1 MRYLHIRYFQF
12 EAQMSTAL
20 SQKNVKKL
28 PWLNAF
34 IWCSI
39 AEFSAVAIMTMM
51 KSESIIQGMLGL
63 FQEPWSL
70 LACLD
75 LLMGL
80 IFFSILIF
88 HIEESK
94 KRAWLWALALFTL
107 GNPASG
113 VYLVFNLHKIKRVLR
128 SQEGVVEA

>member
-1 MRYLHIRYFQF
+1 
-12 EAQMSTAL
+12 MSTTL

-39 AEFSAVAIMTMM
+39 AEFSTVGIMTMM
-51 KSESIIQGMLGL
+51 KSDSIIQGFLGL
-63 FQEPWSL
+63 FQDPWSL

-94 KRAWLWALALFTL
+94 KRAWLWTLALFTI
-107 GNPASG
+107 GNPATG
-113 VYLVFNLHKIKRVLR
+113 VYLVFNLHKVKRAFAGIKGH
-128 SQEGVVEA
+128 QG